1 MDKAIT
7 TPRTLQEAIRYF
19 ADPDTC
25 LEYAKQLRWPDGV
38 VTCPRCGSK
47 DVWFLASTRTWKCCV
62 KHPQQKFSV
71 KVGSIMEDS
80 ALTID
85 KWLCAIWLLATC
97 KNGISS
103 YELHRDLG
111 ITQKSA
117 WFMLQRIRLAMQTGT
132 FEKMGGGSPVEVDE
146 TFIGGKARF
155 MHKHKKAQKIK
166 GTGGS
171 GKVAVMGLLQRHG
184 HGGKK
189 HSTVRTQV
197 LNTRKRHELDPIVR
211 QHVEAG
217 SEVMT
222 DELASYN
229 QLAPDYV
236 HNVINHAE
244 TYVQGTVHTNGM
256 ENFWSLLKRAIRGT
270 YVSVEPFHL
279 FRYLDE
285 QAFRFNER
293 QHDDGDSGRFEI
305 AASGM
310 FGKRLT
316 YKQLIGDEGAAEP
329 STATN

>member
-1 MDKAIT
+1 MNKELS
-7 TPRTLQEAIRYF
+7 TPPTLQEAIVYF
-19 ADPDTC
+19 ADRDTAYR
-25 LEYAKQLRWPDGV
+25 YATALRWPDGV

-47 DVWFLASTRTWKCCV
+47 EVWALTSARQWKCKV
-62 KHPQQKFSV
+62 KHPSQKFTV

-80 ALTID
+80 PLGLD
-85 KWLCAIWLLATC
+85 KWLSAIWLIASC

-103 YELHRDLG
+103 YEIHRALK

-117 WFMLQRIRLAMQTGT
+117 WFLLQRIRLAMQTGT
-132 FEKMGGGSPVEVDE
+132 FEKMGGGGPVEVDE

-155 MHKHKKAQKIK
+155 MHAHKRKEKIK

-171 GKVAVMGLLQRHG
+171 GKVAVMGLLARHG

-189 HSTVRTQV
+189 HSTVRVQV
-197 LNTRKRHELDPIVR
+197 VNTRKRAELDAVVR
-211 QHVEAG
+211 QHVEPG

-229 QLAPDYV
+229 KLSAAYV

-244 TYVQGTVHTNGM
+244 EYVRGNVHTNGM

-293 QHDDGDSGRFEI
+293 KNEDGDGGRFEMV
-305 AASGM
+305 AQGA

-316 YKQLIGDEGAAEP
+316 YKELIGDNLAAEP
-329 STATN
+329 SATTN